1 MIFHLTVIIVL
12 LLYQIDSTVRR
23 EESFVIDFSKQ
34 EEIERQKKEQ
44 TFKEDISKRIDDLIA
59 ASRKSGEPIRNIAV
73 DAGSKLKDD
82 RNTDADQLYKDAERL
97 AQDLKAGQL
106 EDAREETVEL
116 EEQRTKKK
124 EDPKKK
130 EYSGPLKDD
139 RGTDAEQLY
148 KDAERLAQDL
158 KNGQKSNAF
167 DEKYSDETVDLG
179 GGKKDGGNS
188 DKVYSGPSVLSYTL
202 DGRKASKLPIPAYRC
217 YAGGEVTVI
226 IVVNPQGVVIGAEV
240 KDDISSTDQCLRNF
254 AVRAARLS
262 RFSQSSTAPARQT
275 GEIVYRFIAQ

>member
-34 EEIERQKKEQ
+34 EEIERQIKEMEEME
-44 TFKEDISKRIDDLIA
+44 KEIAKLDAIRQRLEEKISGT
-59 ASRKSGEPIRNIAV
+59 STPVRNIAV
-73 DAGSKLKDD
+73 D
-82 RNTDADQLYKDAERL
+82 N
-97 AQDLKAGQL
+97 
-106 EDAREETVEL
+106 
-116 EEQRTKKK
+116 
-124 EDPKKK
+124 
-130 EYSGPLKDD
+130 SGPLKDD

-167 DEKYSDETVDLG
+167 EEKYSDDAVDLG
-179 GGKKDGGNS
+179 GGGKENNEKS
-188 DKVYSGPSVLSYTL
+188 DKAYSGPSVLSYTL

-226 IVVNPQGVVIGAEV
+226 IVVNPQGAVIGAEV
-240 KDDISSTDQCLRNF
+240 KDDISSTDQCLRSF

-262 RFSQSSTAPARQT
+262 KFSQSSTAPARQT